1 MHGNERHVTDKLLQS
16 TRIYAVSAVK
26 YFTNTCARIHNNKDE
41 QNPKAKYGLGEREVI
56 CQV

>member
-1 MHGNERHVTDKLLQS
+1 MHGYERQTTDAFLQS

-26 YFTNTCARIHNNKDE
+26 YVTKTCARNHNNKDE
-41 QNPKAKYGLGEREVI
+41 QNPKSQYGLGEREVI